1 MRPTIELIDRL
12 KEIAMN
18 RSRFSYDLR
27 SRAFV
32 DMGIIAAYRATQDSD
47 HFSELPQVVQHALEH
62 EGIVGA
68 WKDPDSGRI
77 FYDSCRVFTDPK
89 NAIKFARDQKQ
100 RSIFNLNR
108 GEEIPVNAA

>member
-1 MRPTIELIDRL
+1 
-12 KEIAMN
+12 MN
-18 RSRFSYDLR
+18 KSRFSYDLR

-47 HFSELPQVVQHALEH
+47 HFSDLPEVVQHALEH

-68 WKDPDSGRI
+68 WKDPESGRLL
-77 FYDSCRVFTDPK
+77 FDSCRLFTDRH
-89 NAIKFARDQKQ
+89 NAIKFARDQRQ

-108 GEEIPVNAA
+108 DEEIPVNAA